1 MTVRLPV
8 VGDTRF
14 DPSRLRVLTRGA
26 QLLVMDRV
34 SGHWVMLPDE
44 FDGTLRLLAAKPSAL
59 PNAVSGRVDSLRSML
74 IREYVGV
81 SGMERRFSDLST
93 IIIKLT
99 NACNLACSYCY
110 DFEPTESAKRIELD
124 VAHRAIAEAIDLCK
138 GRLWV
143 ILHGGEPMLV
153 WDLIEDIVLQ
163 AEHLAAQRSVKVT
176 FSGQTNLTRLDQ
188 RIVTF
193 STEHDLS
200 WGISVDGRPAVHD
213 KFRVTHNGQGSHA
226 AFIRALET
234 YPAFVRRAGIMSTI
248 TAANQHLLLDTARY
262 FRDLGMPSW
271 DWSLFQPIGRGRD
284 ARPFAIDIDTLL
296 ASWEELFDAVVS
308 GEFHGFAVM
317 PVKKYLDV
325 FNNGPGDNMCMR
337 AECGAARDLLSI
349 SSDGTIEACDCIDPN
364 GPMGNLGNLAASSLR
379 DARGSAT
386 AQAIRSRDVQ
396 HRECGECIWFGV
408 CGGSCMA
415 HAGGVDQ
422 VWEEGCAMALT
433 AFDRISAELARGQA
447 LQEYLRSLD
456 E

>member
-153 WDLIEDIVLQ
+153 WD
-163 AEHLAAQRSVKVT
+163 
-176 FSGQTNLTRLDQ
+176 
-188 RIVTF
+188 
-193 STEHDLS
+193 
-200 WGISVDGRPAVHD
+200 
-213 KFRVTHNGQGSHA
+213 
-226 AFIRALET
+226 
-234 YPAFVRRAGIMSTI
+234 
-248 TAANQHLLLDTARY
+248 
-262 FRDLGMPSW
+262 
-271 DWSLFQPIGRGRD
+271 
-284 ARPFAIDIDTLL
+284 
-296 ASWEELFDAVVS
+296 
-308 GEFHGFAVM
+308 
-317 PVKKYLDV
+317 
-325 FNNGPGDNMCMR
+325 
-337 AECGAARDLLSI
+337 
-349 SSDGTIEACDCIDPN
+349 
-364 GPMGNLGNLAASSLR
+364 
-379 DARGSAT
+379 
-386 AQAIRSRDVQ
+386 
-396 HRECGECIWFGV
+396 
-408 CGGSCMA
+408 
-415 HAGGVDQ
+415 
-422 VWEEGCAMALT
+422 
-433 AFDRISAELARGQA
+433 
-447 LQEYLRSLD
+447 
-456 E
+456 